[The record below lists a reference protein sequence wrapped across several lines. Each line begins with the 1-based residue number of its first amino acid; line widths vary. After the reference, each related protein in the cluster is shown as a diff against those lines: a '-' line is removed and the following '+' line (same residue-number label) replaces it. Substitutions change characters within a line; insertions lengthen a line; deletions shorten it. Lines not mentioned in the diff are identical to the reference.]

1 LPVRGH
7 HGSEGS
13 SQRTG
18 GIPMDASIVP
28 ALSECRFYHAMDLP
42 GFGSI
47 EGDWDLR
54 GRFDEYIG
62 GIDLRGQTVLDVGT
76 ASGFLSFEAERRGAT
91 VFSFDADGP
100 ERIQVV
106 PPAMP
111 DVRYFHGM
119 RNSYR
124 LAHHAFQSK
133 ATPIHGD
140 IYRMSEV
147 VPPCDV
153 VIVGQILV
161 HLRDPLGALHQAAL
175 AAKETLVIVEGIPE
189 GPSPDIPVAYFLG
202 GQVSYGWWHLSL
214 PFYQVLLPKLGFS
227 IESVTTKD
235 YIGHRSM
242 PFKLTTIVS
251 RRS

>member
-1 LPVRGH
+1 
-7 HGSEGS
+7 
-13 SQRTG
+13 
-18 GIPMDASIVP
+18 MDASIVP

-62 GIDLRGQTVLDVGT
+62 GIDLRDQTVLDVGT

-133 ATPIHGD
+133 ATPIYGD

-147 VPPCDV
+147 VPRCDV

-175 AAKETLVIVEGIPE
+175 AAKETLIIVEGMTDA
-189 GPSPDIPVAYFLG
+189 PSSDLPMAYFLG
-202 GQVSYGWWHLSL
+202 AQLPYAWWHLSL
-214 PFYQVLLPKLGFS
+214 QFYQVLLPKLGFS
-227 IESVTTKD
+227 IKSVITKD
-235 YIGHRSM
+235 YISHGSTPH
-242 PFKLTTIVS
+242 KLTTVVS

>member
-1 LPVRGH
+1 MGYLRAAQFCVACARTY
-7 HGSEGS
+7 GSEGS

-119 RNSYR
+119 RNSYL

-161 HLRDPLGALHQAAL
+161 HLRDPLVALHQPPFP
-175 AAKETLVIVEGIPE
+175 AKHPLVSSEAFRRCPLPYTPLPTLF
-189 GPSPDIPVAYFLG
+189 A
-202 GQVSYGWWHLSL
+202 
-214 PFYQVLLPKLGFS
+214 
-227 IESVTTKD
+227 
-235 YIGHRSM
+235 
-242 PFKLTTIVS
+242 
-251 RRS
+251 